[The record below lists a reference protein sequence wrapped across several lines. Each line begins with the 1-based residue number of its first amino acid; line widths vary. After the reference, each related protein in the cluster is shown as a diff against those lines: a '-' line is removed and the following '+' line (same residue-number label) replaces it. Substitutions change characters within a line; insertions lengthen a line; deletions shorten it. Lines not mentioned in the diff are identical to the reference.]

1 MALDMTTALTIR
13 AKVDGTNQVDSLN
26 AALGRTTT
34 KANAASGAFG
44 KLGALSRSIGSGF
57 GALVPAAAV
66 AGLGALGKRAI
77 DAADNLNDLSKRT
90 GVGVESLSKFGA
102 AAEDSGT
109 SVDEVAKAMGRLARG
124 VVDPA
129 SQTSKALQSIGVSA
143 TDANGK
149 VRSLDQI
156 MLSVSDVF
164 AKMPDGAEK
173 TALAMDIFGKSG
185 ANLIPMLNEG
195 STALGQYAA
204 TIDTEMAQAADK
216 FNDSIN
222 AISIAVSGPFNEAV
236 TALLPLITS
245 VAQGIAGLAETFA
258 ALPGPLQQFIVG
270 LGALVA
276 AFVILAPAIQAVA
289 TVWGVLTAVFAGGA
303 IFATIAGYLGA
314 LVPAIAAV
322 GTALQG
328 FLAVAAGVL
337 SGPVGWIALLVAAGI
352 AIYAFRDQIGQV
364 FNDIGG
370 ILTEAA
376 TAFKYAFID
385 PAINGFK
392 AFIDFVNNS
401 VVRPMQSLFT
411 QLVQN
416 IVSVFAR
423 VKDAI
428 TAPFKA
434 AFDMVRGI
442 VNQILN
448 AVGGAVS
455 RVVGAINNLIS
466 GANQALASLRLPQIP
481 FLPSPKIP
489 QFANGGV
496 VSGPT
501 LAMVGEG
508 GEREYIV
515 PESKMAKAAANY
527 LGGVRG
533 RSVIPAFADGGV
545 VGPMGGGGAANTT
558 VQITT
563 GPVLQQDG
571 QRYVTIG
578 DLERALSDFGTQIFK
593 NSRSYGGRRY
603 QGAY

>member
-13 AKVDGTNQVDSLN
+13 AKVDGTNQIDGLN
-26 AALGRTTT
+26 AALGRTTSQ
-34 KANAASGAFG
+34 ANAASGAFG
-44 KLGALSRSIGSGF
+44 KLGGLTRSITGGL
-57 GALVPAAAV
+57 GALVPAATI
-66 AGLGALGKRAI
+66 AGIAALGKRAI

-90 GVGVESLSKFGA
+90 GVGVESLSRFGA
-102 AAEDSGT
+102 AAADSGT

-143 TDANGK
+143 IDANGK

-164 AKMPDGAEK
+164 AKMPDGAQK
-173 TALAMDIFGKSG
+173 TALAMEIFGKAG

-195 STALGQYAA
+195 STALGQYSA

-222 AISIAVSGPFNEAV
+222 AIALAVSGPFNEAV

-245 VAQGIAGLAETFA
+245 VAQGIAGLAEGFA
-258 ALPGPLQQFIVG
+258 ALPEPLQQLIAGVA
-270 LGALVA
+270 ALAA
-276 AFVILAPAIQAVA
+276 AFVILAPAIQAIA
-289 TVWGVLTAVFAGGA
+289 TVWGALTAVFAGGA

-314 LVPAIAAV
+314 LVPALAAV
-322 GTALQG
+322 GAAFQG
-328 FLAVAAGVL
+328 LLTIVAGVL
-337 SGPVGWIALLVAAGI
+337 SGPVGWIALLVAAGV
-352 AIYAFRDQIGQV
+352 AIYAFRDKIAEV
-364 FNDIGG
+364 VKAI
-370 ILTEAA
+370 AA
-376 TAFKYAFID
+376 GWQMA
-385 PAINGFK
+385 GK
-392 AFIDFVNNS
+392 AFY
-401 VVRPMQSLFT
+401 SLYVEPLIRLGPVLVKSLTGSFA
-411 QLVQN
+411 QLGKALQ
-416 IVSVFAR
+416 
-423 VKDAI
+423 
-428 TAPFKA
+428 APFT
-434 AFDMVRGI
+434 
-442 VNQILN
+442 
-448 AVGGAVS
+448 GAVNAIKS
-455 RVVGAINNLIS
+455 IFRGLLQFIANGINNTTRTINALIA
-466 GANQALASLRLPQIP
+466 GYNRLPSADIP
-481 FLPSPKIP
+481 LIP
-489 QFANGGV
+489 QVRVPAFAAGGV

-515 PESKMAKAAANY
+515 PESKMATAAANY
-527 LGGVRG
+527 LGGMRG

>member
-13 AKVDGTNQVDSLN
+13 AKVDGTNQIDGLN
-26 AALGRTTT
+26 TALGRTTSQ
-34 KANAASGAFG
+34 ANAASGAFG
-44 KLGALSRSIGSGF
+44 KLGALSKSIGSGL
-57 GALVPAAAV
+57 GALVPAATI

-90 GVGVESLSKFGA
+90 GVGVESLSRFGA
-102 AAEDSGT
+102 AAADSGT
-109 SVDEVAKAMGRLARG
+109 SVDEVAKAMSRLARG

-129 SQTSKALQSIGVSA
+129 SQASKTLQSIGVSA
-143 TDANGK
+143 IDANGK

-164 AKMPDGAEK
+164 AKMPDGAQK
-173 TALAMDIFGKSG
+173 TALAMEIFGKAG

-195 STALGQYAA
+195 STALGQYSA

-222 AISIAVSGPFNEAV
+222 AIAIAVSGPFNEAV

-245 VAQGIAGLAETFA
+245 VAQTIAGLAEGFA
-258 ALPGPLQQFIVG
+258 ALPEPLQQLIAGVA
-270 LGALVA
+270 ALAA
-276 AFVILAPAIQAVA
+276 AFVILAPAIQAIA
-289 TVWGVLTAVFAGGA
+289 TVWGALTAVFAGGA
-303 IFATIAGYLGA
+303 IFATISGYLGA
-314 LVPAIAAV
+314 LVPALAAV
-322 GTALQG
+322 GAAFKGL
-328 FLAVAAGVL
+328 LAIVAGVL

-352 AIYAFRDQIGQV
+352 AIYAFRDQIATV
-364 FNDIGG
+364 LKAI
-370 ILTEAA
+370 AA
-376 TAFKYAFID
+376 GWQMA
-385 PAINGFK
+385 GK
-392 AFIDFVNNS
+392 AFYSLYVEPLIKFGKVLVTSLTGSFAQLGKALQAPFTGAVNAIKSIFRGLLQFIANGINNS
-401 VVRPMQSLFT
+401 TRSINALIAGYNRLPSADIPLIPQ
-411 QLVQN
+411 
-416 IVSVFAR
+416 VSVPAFA
-423 VKDAI
+423 A
-428 TAPFKA
+428 
-434 AFDMVRGI
+434 
-442 VNQILN
+442 
-448 AVGGAVS
+448 
-455 RVVGAINNLIS
+455 
-466 GANQALASLRLPQIP
+466 
-481 FLPSPKIP
+481 
-489 QFANGGV
+489 GGV

-515 PESKMAKAAANY
+515 PESKMATAAANY
-527 LGGVRG
+527 LGGMRG

>member
-13 AKVDGTNQVDSLN
+13 AKVDGTNQIDGLN
-26 AALGRTTT
+26 AALGRTTSQ
-34 KANAASGAFG
+34 ANAATGAFG
-44 KLGALSRSIGSGF
+44 KLSGLTRSVSGGL
-57 GALVPAAAV
+57 GALVPAATV

-102 AAEDSGT
+102 AANDSGS
-109 SVDEVAKAMGRLARG
+109 SVDEVAKAMGKLARS

-129 SQTSKALQSIGVSA
+129 SKANEALRSIGVSS
-143 TDANGK
+143 TDASGK

-156 MLSVSDVF
+156 MLSVADVF
-164 AKMPDGAEK
+164 AKMPDGAQK
-173 TALAMDIFGKSG
+173 TALAMELFGKSG

-195 STALGQYAA
+195 SAALSQYSA
-204 TIDTEMAQAADK
+204 TIDTGMAQAADK

-222 AISIAVSGPFNEAV
+222 AIARSVAGPFNEAI

-245 VAQGIAGLAETFA
+245 TAQGIAGLAQAFA
-258 ALPGPLQQFIVG
+258 QLPAPVQQLLAGIG
-270 LGALVA
+270 GLVA
-276 AFVILAPAIQAVA
+276 ALVILAPAIQAVA
-289 TVWGVLTAVFAGGA
+289 TIWGALTAVFAGGT

-314 LVPAIAAV
+314 LVPAISAV
-322 GTALQG
+322 GSAFTGLLQI
-328 FLAVAAGVL
+328 VAGVL

-352 AIYAFRDQIGQV
+352 AIYAFRDKVAAVIKAIISGWEMAGRFFYDLYV
-364 FNDIGG
+364 KPLINAGNVLVTA
-370 ILTEAA
+370 LTDGFTKLSKALRAPFEGAVNA
-376 TAFKYAFID
+376 IKSIFSGLLQFID
-385 PAINGFK
+385 NGINSAITRING
-392 AFIDFVNNS
+392 
-401 VVRPMQSLFT
+401 L
-411 QLVQN
+411 
-416 IVSVFAR
+416 
-423 VKDAI
+423 I
-428 TAPFKA
+428 TAY
-434 AFDMVRGI
+434 
-442 VNQILN
+442 N
-448 AVGGAVS
+448 
-455 RVVGAINNLIS
+455 
-466 GANQALASLRLPQIP
+466 RLPVPDIP
-481 FLPSPKIP
+481 TIP
-489 QFANGGV
+489 QVGVPAFAAGGV

-527 LGGVRG
+527 LGGMRG
-533 RSVIPAFADGGV
+533 SSVIPAFADGGV

-571 QRYVTIG
+571 KSYVTIG
-578 DLERALSDFGTQIFK
+578 DLERALSDFSTQIFK

>member
-1 MALDMTTALTIR
+1 M
-13 AKVDGTNQVDSLN
+13 
-26 AALGRTTT
+26 
-34 KANAASGAFG
+34 
-44 KLGALSRSIGSGF
+44 
-57 GALVPAAAV
+57 PAAAV

-109 SVDEVAKAMGRLARG
+109 SVDEIAKAMGRLARG

-245 VAQGIAGLAETFA
+245 IAQGIAGLAEAFA
-258 ALPGPLQQFIVG
+258 ALPAPLQQLIVG

-276 AFVILAPAIQAVA
+276 AFVILAPAIQAVV
-289 TVWGVLTAVFAGGA
+289 TVWGALTAVFAGGA

-376 TAFKYAFID
+376 TALKYAFID

-392 AFIDFVNNS
+392 AFIDFVNNN

-416 IVSVFAR
+416 IASVFAR

-481 FLPSPKIP
+481 FLPSPQIP